1 MTVLPTAPGERPDRG
16 AVGAGTP
23 MIEAIGVGKS
33 FGAVPALDSV
43 TLSVPRGS
51 VLGLLGHNG
60 AGKTTLVNVLTA
72 MLPATSGVARVA
84 GFDVAEQPREVR
96 KRIGLTG
103 QFASVDEQM
112 SGRDNLVM
120 LARLLGADGGRARA
134 RAAELLEAFD
144 LTDAASRRAGTYS
157 GGMRRRL
164 DLAACLV
171 GNPEVIFLDEPTTGL
186 DPSSRMAMWDIV
198 ERLVA
203 EGTTVLLTTQY
214 LDEADR
220 LADTITVLSAGT
232 VVASGSAAEL
242 KAQVGT
248 RTVTVVLG
256 PGSAAE
262 TGCAALRRAGFAPS
276 VAQDGAAVVTPIEES
291 RETAAVVRVLDEA
304 GIEAAELA
312 FGEPTL
318 DDVYLALARHAR
330 DAPPSPTAVE
340 RA

>member
-1 MTVLPTAPGERPDRG
+1 MTVLPTAPGERPARG

-23 MIEAIGVGKS
+23 MIEAIDVGKS

-120 LARLLGADGGRARA
+120 LARLLGADGSRARK

-144 LTDAASRRAGTYS
+144 LTAAASRRAGTYS

-232 VVASGSAAEL
+232 VVAAGSAAEL
-242 KAQVGT
+242 KAQVGK

-256 PGSAAE
+256 TGSDAE
-262 TGCAALRRAGFAPS
+262 IGCAALRRAGFAPS
-276 VAQDGAAVVTPIEES
+276 AAQDGAAIVTPIEES
-291 RETAAVVRVLDEA
+291 RETAAVIRVLDEA
-304 GIEAAELA
+304 GIDAAELA

-330 DAPPSPTAVE
+330 DAPPSTAVE

>member
-1 MTVLPTAPGERPDRG
+1 
-16 AVGAGTP
+16 
-23 MIEAIGVGKS
+23 MIEAVEVGKS
-33 FGAVPALDSV
+33 FGSVPALDSV
-43 TLSVPRGS
+43 SLRVPKGS

-72 MLPATSGVARVA
+72 MLPASSGSARVA
-84 GFDVAEQPREVR
+84 GFDVADQPKEVR

-103 QFASVDEQM
+103 QFASVDEQI

-120 LARLLGADGGRARA
+120 LARLLGADSARARA
-134 RAAELLEAFD
+134 RADELLEAFD
-144 LTDAASRRAGTYS
+144 LTGAALRRAKTYS

-186 DPSSRMAMWDIV
+186 DPSSRMAMWAIV

-220 LADTITVLSAGT
+220 LADTITVLSAGRI
-232 VVASGSAAEL
+232 VATGTAPEL
-242 KAQVGT
+242 KAQVGQ
-248 RTVTVVLG
+248 RTVTVVPEAGGDL
-256 PGSAAE
+256 AA
-262 TGCAALRRAGFAPS
+262 GCAALRRAGLDPS
-276 VAQDGAAVVTPIEES
+276 VGRDGTAIITPIEAS
-291 RETAAVVRVLDEA
+291 RETATVIRVLDEA
-304 GIEAAELA
+304 GVEPAELA

-318 DDVYLALARHAR
+318 DDVYLALARNAK
-330 DAPPSPTAVE
+330 
-340 RA
+340 